1 MAIVSHQNQMK
12 NKVLL
17 FNPRAV
23 SSKNYR
29 IPNSVLQ
36 VAASIDDKYEW
47 VIVDG
52 NREKD
57 PWEVIQRFFSSGEF
71 KYFGSTV
78 MPGPQLTQA
87 IPYSKKIREQFPD
100 IVIIWGGYFAAN
112 QYKVAL
118 NSGFVDFVVNGPG
131 DHAFPMLLDAL
142 EHGTPYEFIPTLIYR
157 SVDDELLQTSKNALF
172 DQDVLPKLPYDKL
185 NEFYDI
191 KGYLRPTHLGT
202 ETIAYHSSLG
212 CPFTCSF
219 CAVVPIYE
227 AKWKAKSAPL
237 VYEDIMHIKNKYG
250 GNAIEF
256 HDNNFFVSEKR
267 TVAFSKLI
275 EKEKMNWWGEGR
287 IDTIYKYKDDSLKQ
301 MRDSGLKMIFLG
313 AESGNDDILSQM
325 DKGGKQTGAQIKEF
339 AGRLSDF
346 DIIPEYSFVLGL
358 PAENEEKV
366 MQQIDA
372 EIKFIKEI
380 KEINP
385 ATEIIIY
392 LYSPVPTEGS
402 DLYKQILEAG
412 FSFPVTLEEW
422 LNPVWENFDLRKNP
436 LTPWLT
442 PTMVDKVKNFE
453 TVINARFPTQ
463 TDAKLSNFQRK
474 MMRSIASW
482 RYHLDIYKFPY
493 ELKALQKYWLR
504 YRQPEIEG
512 FASE

>member
-52 NREKD
+52 NRERD
-57 PWEVIQRFFSSGEF
+57 PWEVIHRYFSSGEF

-142 EHGTPYEFIPTLIYR
+142 EHGTPYEFIPNLIYR
-157 SVDDELLQTSKNALF
+157 SVDDELLKTSKNALF

-202 ETIAYHSSLG
+202 ETIENRSVATRCLPSRPAG
-212 CPFTCSF
+212 
-219 CAVVPIYE
+219 
-227 AKWKAKSAPL
+227 
-237 VYEDIMHIKNKYG
+237 
-250 GNAIEF
+250 
-256 HDNNFFVSEKR
+256 SE
-267 TVAFSKLI
+267 
-275 EKEKMNWWGEGR
+275 
-287 IDTIYKYKDDSLKQ
+287 
-301 MRDSGLKMIFLG
+301 
-313 AESGNDDILSQM
+313 
-325 DKGGKQTGAQIKEF
+325 
-339 AGRLSDF
+339 
-346 DIIPEYSFVLGL
+346 
-358 PAENEEKV
+358 
-366 MQQIDA
+366 
-372 EIKFIKEI
+372 
-380 KEINP
+380 
-385 ATEIIIY
+385 
-392 LYSPVPTEGS
+392 
-402 DLYKQILEAG
+402 
-412 FSFPVTLEEW
+412 
-422 LNPVWENFDLRKNP
+422 
-436 LTPWLT
+436 
-442 PTMVDKVKNFE
+442 
-453 TVINARFPTQ
+453 
-463 TDAKLSNFQRK
+463 
-474 MMRSIASW
+474 
-482 RYHLDIYKFPY
+482 
-493 ELKALQKYWLR
+493 
-504 YRQPEIEG
+504 
-512 FASE
+512 